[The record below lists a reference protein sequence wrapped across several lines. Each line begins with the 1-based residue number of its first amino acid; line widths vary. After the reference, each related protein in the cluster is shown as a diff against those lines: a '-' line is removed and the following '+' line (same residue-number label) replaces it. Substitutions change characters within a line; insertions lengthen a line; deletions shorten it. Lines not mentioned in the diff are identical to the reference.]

1 MAWPPATFD
10 VVSRNRNR
18 FSPNLRQNVSKG
30 YVFSYWIRQ
39 VLMMEKVKKNIMEE
53 VASRDLLIKLNQL
66 PLSMA
71 L

>member
-1 MAWPPATFD
+1 
-10 VVSRNRNR
+10 
-18 FSPNLRQNVSKG
+18 
-30 YVFSYWIRQ
+30 
-39 VLMMEKVKKNIMEE
+39 MMEKVKKNIMEE